1 MFTDE
6 LDTSSA
12 CPCWGKVGQL
22 GTVSYYSR
30 QKVLRGA
37 LRESE
42 KVLAYLEE
50 TETGS
55 GGSAQG
61 GLYEAG
67 A

>member
-1 MFTDE
+1 MYTDE

-12 CPCWGKVGQL
+12 CPCWGRVGQL

-30 QKVLRGA
+30 RKVLRGA

-42 KVLAYLEE
+42 KLLAYLEE
-50 TETGS
+50 ADTGS

-61 GLYEAG
+61 RLYEVG